1 MITVPGADQ
10 VDAVDEGPLNDPK
23 EPPYRMAGTVLVL
36 IVALVF
42 GMTWALFR
50 GYFDSGVT
58 VVVMAERA
66 GLSMDPGSKV
76 TFNGVPI
83 GRLQSAGVV
92 TDGRGARARLVLD
105 VKPQYLSLIPANV
118 DAQLR
123 ATTVFGN
130 KYISFLSPANP
141 ATDRLRP
148 DAVIEASATTTEFNP
163 CSRPSWKSPSR

>member
-1 MITVPGADQ
+1 MITVPEANQ
-10 VDAVDEGPLNDPK
+10 VDAADEGPLNDPK
-23 EPPYRMAGTVLVL
+23 EPPYRMAGTVLLL

-83 GRLQSAGVV
+83 GRLKSAGVV

-105 VKPQYLSLIPANV
+105 VKPQFC
-118 DAQLR
+118 R
-123 ATTVFGN
+123 
-130 KYISFLSPANP
+130 SF
-141 ATDRLRP
+141 RP
-148 DAVIEASATTTEFNP
+148 TWMRNGGRQRCSATSTYRFCP
-163 CSRPSWKSPSR
+163 RRIRPRTGCGRTR